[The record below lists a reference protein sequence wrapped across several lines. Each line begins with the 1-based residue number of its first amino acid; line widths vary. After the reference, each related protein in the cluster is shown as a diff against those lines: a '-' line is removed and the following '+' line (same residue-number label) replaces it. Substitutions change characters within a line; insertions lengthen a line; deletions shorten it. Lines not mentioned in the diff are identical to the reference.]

1 MTNKEKE
8 KYFDSKARL
17 FAKTANLLIA
27 VFMTKKKSYKE
38 REHFKF
44 WLIFM
49 GLQETAYIIEEAD
62 D

>member
-8 KYFDSKARL
+8 EYFNSKARL
-17 FAKTANLLIA
+17 FAKTANLLIT
-27 VFMTKKKSYKE
+27 VFMTRKRSYGE

-49 GLQETAYIIEEAD
+49 GLQETAYVVEEAD

>member
-8 KYFDSKARL
+8 EYFDSKARL
-17 FAKTANLLIA
+17 FAKTANLLIG
-27 VFMTKKKSYKE
+27 VFMIKKKNYEE

-49 GLQETAYIIEEAD
+49 GLQETAYIVEEAD